1 MVGTSLRSFATL
13 VPTSTPLLLS
23 MIALPLKRF
32 RAKWIPV
39 RVKKTRQ
46 NKNLELRSDSIGT
59 EIALAHDPEKSEA
72 VFRSDHAQTRCGRRA
87 FARFRNIGRIRLSC
101 PTCQAALSNA
111 GSRRL

>member
-13 VPTSTPLLLS
+13 FPTSTPLLLS

-32 RAKWIPV
+32 RAKWMPV

-59 EIALAHDPEKSEA
+59 EIALALG
-72 VFRSDHAQTRCGRRA
+72 T
-87 FARFRNIGRIRLSC
+87 
-101 PTCQAALSNA
+101 AALSWSFVERPALAYLN
-111 GSRRL
+111 GRFPFVTLKRDIPLPPW